1 MEKETSFYLY
11 LPYSPNRYITM
22 NRRFLN
28 LSLLLVFFVH
38 QNVLAQGEDIFGIS
52 EKAKN
57 PKSESSVGNAARNIL
72 ELFSLELSTG
82 AAYQNMGMNFYSE
95 NPGLYPLTQF
105 QNFENP
111 LDISP
116 ENPLKMSGGDWVMP
130 LFNGGVRIN
139 LFNILT
145 IGGGYGMEWG
155 KFGTLE
161 GGDFQFPLE
170 GPTYKL
176 SKTYGTVGLVLYDA
190 KRRQSFLRWKYRRYS
205 SNNLYMQSEL
215 RQRAR
220 QIYPWRFILEGEFG
234 NMNIKDFYDP
244 ALDKPNAPYDP
255 KLALSA
261 DPYFG
266 VGLRIERDFSEYTK
280 MFIKGGADFRKFTY
294 SASDFSEI
302 QNIDQNVYGMQVGV
316 AIKIPGTKRCK
327 IQGCGVVM
335 KHLHDGI
342 EYRGS
347 GIFQLQNR
355 KIGQWY

>member
-1 MEKETSFYLY
+1 MLY
-11 LPYSPNRYITM
+11 KSILTGIII
-22 NRRFLN
+22 
-28 LSLLLVFFVH
+28 LVVFS
-38 QNVLAQGEDIFGIS
+38 QNSYAQKEDIFGIS
-52 EKAKN
+52 DKAKN
-57 PKSESSVGNAARNIL
+57 PKSESGVGNAARNIL
-72 ELFSLELSTG
+72 EMFSLELSTG
-82 AAYQNMGMNFYSE
+82 SAYHQMGMDFYSQT
-95 NPGLYPLTQF
+95 PGLYPITQF

-111 LDISP
+111 LDISS
-116 ENPLKMSGGDWVMP
+116 ENPLRMSGGDWVLP

-139 LFNILT
+139 LFNLLT

-155 KFGTLE
+155 KLPTLE

-170 GPTYKL
+170 GPTYKM

-190 KRRQSFLRWKYRRYS
+190 KKRQSFLRWKYRKYS

-220 QIYPWRFILEGEFG
+220 QIYPWRFILEGEYG
-234 NMNIKDFYDP
+234 NLKLKEAYDP
-244 ALDKPNAPYDP
+244 ALDQPNSLYVPR
-255 KLALSA
+255 LAVSP

-266 VGLRIERDFSEYTK
+266 LGLRIERDFSEYTK
-280 MFIKGGADFRKFTY
+280 VFIKGGADFRKYTY
-294 SASDFSEI
+294 SSSDFSESQSI
-302 QNIDQNVYGMQVGV
+302 TQNLYGLQVGM

-347 GIFQLQNR
+347 SIFNLQNR
-355 KIGQWY
+355 KVGQWY